1 MPTGSSRRSP
11 ARATVSLERA
21 LSKLGLASRA
31 DARRLIQA
39 GRVAVDGVVADNPLI
54 AVVPERV
61 RVTVDGGHRAP
72 SAALTIALHK
82 PRGVVT
88 TASDPEGRPTV
99 YDLLEGLGTRVV
111 PVGRLDLATSG
122 LLLLTTDT
130 RFADWLTDPRS
141 NVPRVYLVTAHGRV
155 REDDVARL
163 KSGVMSRDQRLA
175 ASDVV
180 LRKAS
185 SKESH
190 LVVTL
195 SEGRNREVRRLF
207 LAIGHEVTR
216 LRRVQVGGLEL
227 GDLPPRAWRVVE
239 PKELRQAF
247 PRYRPRRAAGTSP
260 CVAGARRA
268 R

>member
-1 MPTGSSRRSP
+1 MPTGSSWRPP

-39 GRVAVDGVVADNPLI
+39 GRVAVDGVVAADPLA
-54 AVVPERV
+54 AVVPEQL
-61 RVTVDGGHRAP
+61 RVTVDGVPREP
-72 SAALTIALHK
+72 SPAMTIALHK

-99 YDLLEGLGTRVV
+99 YDLLVGLETRVV

-130 RFADWLTDPRS
+130 GFADWLTDPQSR
-141 NVPRVYLVTAHGRV
+141 VPRVYLVTARGRV
-155 REDDVARL
+155 TGDDVAHLKHGVPSRGERL
-163 KSGVMSRDQRLA
+163 V

-180 LRKAS
+180 LRKGS

-195 SEGRNREVRRLF
+195 TEGRNREVRRLF

-216 LRRVQVGGLEL
+216 LRRVQIGGLEL
-227 GDLPPRAWRVVE
+227 GELPPRAWRVVE
-239 PKELRQAF
+239 REELRRAF
-247 PRYRPRRAAGTSP
+247 PRYRRRSPTSASTLVPKARGPR
-260 CVAGARRA
+260 
-268 R
+268 

>member
-1 MPTGSSRRSP
+1 MPTGSSGRAP

-39 GRVAVDGVVADNPLI
+39 GRVAVDGVVADDPST

-61 RVTVDGGHRAP
+61 RVTVDGVHRAP
-72 SAALTIALHK
+72 STALTIAMHK

-99 YDLLEGLGTRVV
+99 YDLLEDLATRVV

-130 RFADWLTDPRS
+130 RLADWLTDPGS
-141 NVPRVYLVTAHGRV
+141 SVPKVYLVTARGRV
-155 REDDVARL
+155 REDEVARL
-163 KSGVMSRDQRLA
+163 RSGVMSRGERLA

-195 SEGRNREVRRLF
+195 TEGRNREVRRLF

-216 LRRVQVGGLEL
+216 LRRVQIGGLEL

-239 PKELRQAF
+239 PEELRQAF
-247 PRYRPRRAAGTSP
+247 PRYRPRRMAGTPPS
-260 CVAGARRA
+260 VAGARRP

>member
-1 MPTGSSRRSP
+1 M
-11 ARATVSLERA
+11 RATVSLERA

-31 DARRLIQA
+31 GARRLIQA
-39 GRVAVDGVVADNPLI
+39 GRVAVDGVVSGDPLI
-54 AVVPERV
+54 RIEPERV
-61 RVTVDGGHRAP
+61 RLTVDGVYHP
-72 SAALTIALHK
+72 PAAVLTIALHK
-82 PRGVVT
+82 PRGFVT

-99 YDLLEGLGTRVV
+99 YDLLEGLDTRVV

-122 LLLLTTDT
+122 LLLLTSDT

-141 NVPRVYLVTAHGRV
+141 KVPRVYLVTAHGRV
-155 REDDVARL
+155 HDDDAAHLR
-163 KSGVMSRDQRLA
+163 SGVMSRGERLS

-180 LRKAS
+180 VRKAS

-195 SEGRNREVRRLF
+195 TEGRNREVRRLF

-216 LRRVQVGGLEL
+216 LRRVQIGGLEL

-239 PKELRQAF
+239 PEELRKVF
-247 PRYRPRRAAGTSP
+247 PRYRPLRKTGASP
-260 CVAGARRA
+260 SVAGARRA